1 MMISR
6 AELFN
11 KLSTLKAPPEANEY
25 KAQVYSI
32 IQSMDTKEPVEPS
45 IKTKQAIWTLIDC
58 RRLLIDGL
66 VSAQAQEITEA
77 CDMAIDALKY
87 LEAMKGESHE

>member
-25 KAQVYSI
+25 KAEVFAL
-32 IQSMDTKEPVEPS
+32 IQTM
-45 IKTKQAIWTLIDC
+45 
-58 RRLLIDGL
+58 
-66 VSAQAQEITEA
+66 
-77 CDMAIDALKY
+77 
-87 LEAMKGESHE
+87 ESFSEEEHE